1 MSYTK
6 RQLLSGA
13 FDELGL
19 ADYIYDL
26 AADQLEMAL
35 RRLDSMMAQWNALGL
50 RVGYPLPASPQNSDI
65 DAETDVPDSA
75 LEAILLNLAI
85 HLAPSYGKVIS
96 QDTRTNAK
104 AAFVVALNRAAMP
117 DEQRIGAGLPMGAGN
132 KRLGTFTPEPT
143 DEIIEAPEDALSF
156 S

>member
-1 MSYTK
+1 
-6 RQLLSGA
+6 
-13 FDELGL
+13 
-19 ADYIYDL
+19 
-26 AADQLEMAL
+26 MAH
-35 RRLDSMMAQWNALGL
+35 WNALGL

-132 KRLGTFTPEPT
+132 KRLGTFTTETT

>member
-35 RRLDSMMAQWNALGL
+35 RRLSWG
-50 RVGYPLPASPQNSDI
+50 
-65 DAETDVPDSA
+65 
-75 LEAILLNLAI
+75 
-85 HLAPSYGKVIS
+85 
-96 QDTRTNAK
+96 
-104 AAFVVALNRAAMP
+104 
-117 DEQRIGAGLPMGAGN
+117 
-132 KRLGTFTPEPT
+132 
-143 DEIIEAPEDALSF
+143 
-156 S
+156 